1 MSESYNRS
9 EAKVFDRFAAIPGLG
24 VGLLEADGTI
34 VYINDTAARM
44 YGGGTVEEHTGRR
57 LGELYPPEW
66 AAEKVSLLQRV
77 IETNE
82 RLVVRYIWGGK
93 RFEVQYQKIEGD
105 GDAPTRVLLTVREG
119 ITDDELIPDD
129 FKVVTTG
136 TANFGPLSVLSPRE
150 LEVLA
155 LIGQGKSAKVI
166 GELLELSPRTVER
179 HRDSIGKKLDK
190 HDRVSLALVAQA
202 AGLELRD
209 AHLTP
214 VGPMVI
220 ERPKPRGM
228 PTVDAEVRRAPGR
241 ASARD

>member
-1 MSESYNRS
+1 MTDQYSQS

-34 VYINDTAARM
+34 VYFNETAAKM
-44 YGGGTVEEHTGRR
+44 YGGGTVEQHTGRR
-57 LGELYPPEW
+57 LGEIYPPEW
-66 AAEKVSLLQRV
+66 AAEKVALLRRV
-77 IETNE
+77 IATDE
-82 RLVVRYIWGGK
+82 RLLVRYIWDGK
-93 RFEVQYQKIEGD
+93 RVEVQYQKIEGD
-105 GDAPTRVLLTVREG
+105 GEAPTRVLLTAREG

-129 FKVVTTG
+129 FKIVTTG

-155 LIGQGKSAKVI
+155 LIGQGKSAKLI
-166 GELLELSPRTVER
+166 GDILELSPRTVER

-220 ERPKPRGM
+220 ERPKPKPMATIDGETN
-228 PTVDAEVRRAPGR
+228 PPPH
-241 ASARD
+241 SSNSRD